1 MLRPSIFNHSFT
13 DDFFNDIFSSPFGK
27 EGTTTLMNTDIQD
40 LGDAYQLEV
49 ELPGYDKSDV
59 KAHLEDGYL
68 TITANKEEKKEE
80 KGENGKYIRKERY
93 SGSCQRSFYV
103 GEGLR
108 EEDVKASFENGIL
121 KLSFP
126 KQVQQTIEKKKYISI
141 E

>member
-40 LGDAYQLEV
+40 LGNAYQLEI

-80 KGENGKYIRKERY
+80 KSENGKYIRKERY

-103 GEGLR
+103 GEGLK

-126 KQVQQTIEKKKYISI
+126 KQTQQTIEKKKYISI